1 MNTTLWY
8 VIAGAVFVM
17 MALASSLLKRLP
29 LSTSL
34 LYLVLGVGI
43 GPLGLGLLHVDPV
56 THAGYLERLSEIAVL
71 ISLFAAGLKL
81 RASLRDRVWRVPL
94 RLAFGAMLIT
104 VALIAWIGVAALGLP
119 LGAAIL
125 LGAVLAPT
133 DPVLASDVQVED
145 PTDRDRLRFG
155 LTGEAGLNDGAAF
168 PFVILGLALLG
179 GEQLGQLGWRWLLID
194 VLYAGAGGLATGWLL
209 GTLVGRVVIYLR
221 REHREAVGLDDFLA
235 LGLIALAYGVGHL
248 VHVYGFLAVFAAG
261 LALRHL
267 ELKANEEK
275 PPEASQVIVDASAT
289 DTATD
294 AEHAPAYMAQ
304 AILGFNEQLERIA
317 EVAMVLLLG
326 SLLIPLLPS
335 IPAEARWFIPLLL
348 LAIRPAAVI
357 ISLIGTGVRAP
368 EQALIAWFGIRG
380 IGSVYYLMYAITH
393 GLPEEYTPPLLGI
406 TIATIVASIVV
417 HGISVTPLMQRY
429 RRSSEARRPVASGPQ
444 AMP

>member
-1 MNTTLWY
+1 
-8 VIAGAVFVM
+8 
-17 MALASSLLKRLP
+17 
-29 LSTSL
+29 
-34 LYLVLGVGI
+34 
-43 GPLGLGLLHVDPV
+43 
-56 THAGYLERLSEIAVL
+56 
-71 ISLFAAGLKL
+71 
-81 RASLRDRVWRVPL
+81 
-94 RLAFGAMLIT
+94 
-104 VALIAWIGVAALGLP
+104 
-119 LGAAIL
+119 
-125 LGAVLAPT
+125 
-133 DPVLASDVQVED
+133 
-145 PTDRDRLRFG
+145 
-155 LTGEAGLNDGAAF
+155 
-168 PFVILGLALLG
+168 
-179 GEQLGQLGWRWLLID
+179 
-194 VLYAGAGGLATGWLL
+194 
-209 GTLVGRVVIYLR
+209 
-221 REHREAVGLDDFLA
+221 
-235 LGLIALAYGVGHL
+235 
-248 VHVYGFLAVFAAG
+248 
-261 LALRHL
+261 
-267 ELKANEEK
+267 
-275 PPEASQVIVDASAT
+275 
-289 DTATD
+289 
-294 AEHAPAYMAQ
+294 MAQ